1 MTNRAWESRI
11 TLRSVRDSDYSFMES
26 LYRTTREAEL
36 AMTPFNEQQKTLFI
50 QQQFSA
56 QTQHYQSHYCSDHFC
71 IIEIDGRPSG
81 RFFIDY
87 WSNEIR
93 VVDIAIL
100 PEYQDSG
107 AGSYLLQNIIEE
119 GNEKGLPVRIHVE
132 QNNPAKK
139 LYERLGFKEVS
150 RFNDVYVLMETT
162 PELMSV

>member
-36 AMTPFNEQQKTLFI
+36 AMTPFNEHQKTLFI

-56 QTQHYQSHYCSDHFC
+56 QTQHYHSHYCSD
-71 IIEIDGRPSG
+71 
-81 RFFIDY
+81 
-87 WSNEIR
+87 EIR
-93 VVDIAIL
+93 IVDIAIL

-107 AGSYLLQNIIEE
+107 AGSHLLQKIVKE

-150 RFNDVYVLMETT
+150 RFNDVYILMETT
-162 PELMSV
+162 PELMSA

>member
-1 MTNRAWESRI
+1 
-11 TLRSVRDSDYSFMES
+11 
-26 LYRTTREAEL
+26 TREAEL
-36 AMTPFNEQQKTLFI
+36 AMTPFNEHQKTLFI

-81 RFFIDY
+81 RVFIVY
-87 WSNEIR
+87 WSDEIR
-93 VVDIAIL
+93 IVVIANH
-100 PEYQDSG
+100 PVKQDSG

-150 RFNDVYVLMETT
+150 RFNEVYVLMETT
-162 PELMSV
+162 PALMSV